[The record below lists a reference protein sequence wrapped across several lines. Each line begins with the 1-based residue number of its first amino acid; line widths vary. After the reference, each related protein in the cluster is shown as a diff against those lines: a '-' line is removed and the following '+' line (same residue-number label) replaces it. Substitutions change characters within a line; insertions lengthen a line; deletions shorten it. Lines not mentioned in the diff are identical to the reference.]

1 MARLAAHLRT
11 PLATNMCITAPE
23 HLAAAARSVERAR
36 DENAEGA
43 RDGLPGVSV
52 VLGDLFYW
60 GGVAGLRDMAAVA
73 RLLGMT
79 PALHSFHETGLAT
92 AANAQIALAL
102 GLDRPHPP
110 HPHPMDCGW
119 PLLAADIVDPG
130 AFAIAEGRLVMP
142 AGPGLGLAPDPDRL
156 AGLRTGEPV
165 VIR

>member
-23 HLAAAARSVERAR
+23 HLAAAARRAR
-36 DENAEGA
+36 
-43 RDGLPGVSV
+43 PGVSV

-60 GGVAGLRDMAAVA
+60 GGVVGLRDMTAVA
-73 RLLGMT
+73 RLLGLT
-79 PALHSFHETGLAT
+79 PALHSFYETGLAT

-102 GLDRPHPP
+102 GLDR
-110 HPHPMDCGW
+110 PHPMDCGW

-130 AFAIAEGRLVMP
+130 AFAIAEGRLAVP
-142 AGPGLGLAPDPDRL
+142 EGPGLGLVPDPDRL
-156 AGLRTGEPV
+156 AALRAGESL